1 MDIIEVLPPKNRCY
15 QVTVCP
21 ILLVDAPATPGYQLA
36 RGTSKTQLSY
46 RLSLFVIGMLAQ

>member
-21 ILLVDAPATPGYQLA
+21 SLLVDAPATLG
-36 RGTSKTQLSY
+36 
-46 RLSLFVIGMLAQ
+46 

>member
-21 ILLVDAPATPGYQLA
+21 SLLVDAPATL
-36 RGTSKTQLSY
+36 
-46 RLSLFVIGMLAQ
+46 VIPDRPAWLD